1 MNLTA
6 EQQTAVDTD
15 ARSILVE
22 AGPGAGKTTV
32 LVARTLRLIADH
44 VRPERIRVFV
54 FTRAAAEEIR
64 ARLVAASRLGGLVDV
79 TTFHAFA
86 LRVVQASRA
95 AADLSPLE
103 VASRLEERA
112 FADRIYDPRSGDRL
126 PPRDRPTRTMLKEQI
141 AAYAAQPHRQIPD
154 VVDTLRFR
162 MEEARLAPAWS
173 LVRAAL
179 EADLPAITEDLPEAE
194 HVLIDESQDCT
205 AADVALATTVRAGRA
220 ARFAVG
226 DPRQSIMEW
235 RLAGPHHVEAEFG
248 PGAARLALSRSQRF
262 GSAIAATANR
272 IASAFGGAAVEHG
285 GPPGSVEI
293 LSRDDFESS
302 MRTITDGVE
311 PRDVAVLCRTNEECR
326 FAEYVIGRDR
336 AVHVSAQEHAR
347 GSEDS
352 DGFADAWARNL
363 VVVAT
368 THVAKG
374 RQWPVVAVAPSQR
387 FPDGTPEDWR
397 VAYVAATRAM
407 HRLVIFADGAFRD
420 VLMGGNDAT

>member
-6 EQQTAVDTD
+6 EQQAAVDAD

-32 LVARTLRLIADH
+32 LVVRALRLIADH

-64 ARLVAASRLGGLVDV
+64 ARLAAASRLGGLVDV

-112 FADRIYDPRSGDRL
+112 FTDRIYDPRSGDRL

-141 AAYAAQPHRQIPD
+141 TAYAAQPHRQIPD

-179 EADLPAITEDLPEAE
+179 EADLPGITEDLPEAE

-272 IASAFGGAAVEHG
+272 IAAAFGGASVTPREFLPEFCAVRRA
-285 GPPGSVEI
+285 GSLLEA
-293 LSRDDFESS
+293 LAGTGHEARD
-302 MRTITDGVE
+302 T
-311 PRDVAVLCRTNEECR
+311 AVLCRTNEECR
-326 FAEYVIGRDR
+326 DAFYALGGDGR
-336 AVHVSAQEHAR
+336 AVLVSARDSAR
-347 GSEDS
+347 GAEDE
-352 DGFADAWARNL
+352 DAFATARITNRIAVATMHAAKGKEWGH
-363 VVVAT
+363 VVVA
-368 THVAKG
+368 
-374 RQWPVVAVAPSQR
+374 PSR
-387 FPDGTPEDWR
+387 FFPDGTPEDLR
-397 VAYVAATRAM
+397 VLYVAATRAVTTLSLCPLSR
-407 HRLVIFADGAFRD
+407 HGEA
-420 VLMGGNDAT
+420 VL